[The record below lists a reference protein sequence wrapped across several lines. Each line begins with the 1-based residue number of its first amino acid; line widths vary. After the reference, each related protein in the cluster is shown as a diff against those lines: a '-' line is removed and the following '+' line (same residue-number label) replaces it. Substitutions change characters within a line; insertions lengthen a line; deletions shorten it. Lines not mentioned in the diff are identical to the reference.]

1 MVLKRAFDHWI
12 KLAGAGRCTAASGS
26 GSCEC
31 RRMRLMMLP
40 QKWCMVDKA
49 CCSAADML
57 SIECST
63 GVEANHGGA
72 AGAVVLVQ
80 TILDHVGFAGLDVDA
95 RRAVT
100 PRAPCQVWRRE
111 DVAVAA
117 SRVHT
122 GARGSR
128 VVAGDV
134 KHVLLR
140 LRLWPGRVG
149 RG

>member
-1 MVLKRAFDHWI
+1 
-12 KLAGAGRCTAASGS
+12 
-26 GSCEC
+26 
-31 RRMRLMMLP
+31 MLP

-49 CCSAADML
+49 CCSAADMP

-100 PRAPCQVWRRE
+100 PKHLARSGVE
-111 DVAVAA
+111 KM
-117 SRVHT
+117 SR
-122 GARGSR
+122 
-128 VVAGDV
+128 
-134 KHVLLR
+134 LLPVECI
-140 LRLWPGRVG
+140 LEPEEVESSLVT
-149 RG
+149 